1 MGGIFS
7 SMIASIDAFFKLG
20 LTISEI
26 LLGVTI
32 TGGVL
37 AILAWSYVSYSTV
50 SAIRESGVVGTVA
63 TAVGSAI
70 PGALI
75 GAVTGG
81 PAGAVLGAAGGLAGQ
96 GGVSVNPL

>member
-7 SMIASIDAFFKLG
+7 SMIQTIDAFFKLSLG
-20 LTISEI
+20 ISEI
-26 LLGVTI
+26 LLGIAV

-81 PAGAVLGAAGGLAGQ
+81 PAGAVLGAAGGLAG
-96 GGVSVNPL
+96 GSVPNPL